1 MRLIFRFLKPHWKL
15 CALTVFL
22 LIVDVAGAL
31 IIPTLAAEP
40 LTETSYMINSLQSAL
55 ASAER
60 TFAFLDDEE
69 EVPDTK
75 TPVVLERAHGE
86 IAFEHVSF
94 GYFPDKI
101 LMKDISFTAHPG
113 QKIAVVGAT
122 GAGKTTLHAQQAAR
136 KRRRLRRAL
145 QQPVRLTAKKARP
158 NRKIRFGRA
167 FFSAVQAE
175 SS

>member
-15 CALTVFL
+15 CALSVFL

-122 GAGKTTLHAQQAAR
+122 GAGKTTLINLLMRFYKVNAGRILYMENGNIIEQGTHSKLLEKGGAYAA
-136 KRRRLRRAL
+136 LYNSQFA
-145 QQPVRLTAKKARP
+145 
-158 NRKIRFGRA
+158 
-167 FFSAVQAE
+167 
-175 SS
+175 